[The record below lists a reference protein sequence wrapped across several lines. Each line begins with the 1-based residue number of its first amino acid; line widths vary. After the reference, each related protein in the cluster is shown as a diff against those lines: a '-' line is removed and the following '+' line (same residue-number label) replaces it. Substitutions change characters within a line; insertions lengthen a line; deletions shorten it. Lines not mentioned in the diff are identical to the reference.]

1 MKTAFVLK
9 LKYFPQE
16 AGQEANSS
24 DAQEVINDSW
34 RENLLNM
41 ILFTQA
47 VKQQSECLEFE
58 NLPRD
63 HNKVNISKGKTF
75 RKG

>member
-1 MKTAFVLK
+1 MKTAFV

-24 DAQEVINDSW
+24 DAREFINDSW

-63 HNKVNISKGKTF
+63 HNKINISKGKN
-75 RKG
+75 

>member
-16 AGQEANSS
+16 AGQEANSL
-24 DAQEVINDSW
+24 DVQEVINDSW

-63 HNKVNISKGKTF
+63 HNKVNISKGKN
-75 RKG
+75 